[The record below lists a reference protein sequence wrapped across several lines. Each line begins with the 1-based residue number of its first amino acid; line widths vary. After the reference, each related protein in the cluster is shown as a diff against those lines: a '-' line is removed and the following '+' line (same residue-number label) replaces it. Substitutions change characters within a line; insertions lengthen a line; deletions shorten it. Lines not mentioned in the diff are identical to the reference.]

1 MKNEPAKM
9 KKILIV
15 KMIAIL
21 ASILSGCVL
30 LTGSDMENAKQEKYN
45 KDSIECEKNSQ
56 ENGFYGGVIGKQDMA
71 VFFKKCMIAKGWT
84 SVQPL

>member
-1 MKNEPAKM
+1 
-9 KKILIV
+9 
-15 KMIAIL
+15 
-21 ASILSGCVL
+21 
-30 LTGSDMENAKQEKYN
+30 MENAKQEKYN